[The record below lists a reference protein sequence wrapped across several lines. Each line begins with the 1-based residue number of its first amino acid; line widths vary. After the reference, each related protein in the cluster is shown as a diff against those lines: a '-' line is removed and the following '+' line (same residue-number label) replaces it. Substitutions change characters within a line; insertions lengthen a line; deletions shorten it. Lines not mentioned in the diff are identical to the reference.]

1 MANKERGEVA
11 VQIGKQSYTLCF
23 STNAIAEIEQVGDAS
38 IMVLMA
44 QYVTEGRAATTRL
57 MLWGALR
64 KFHPDISLLDAG
76 DMLDDCTHEDGK
88 SVGEAI
94 GEAIR
99 FRLAALGYI
108 ADKDDGEAAN
118 NG

>member
-11 VQIGKQSYTLCF
+11 VQIGQQSYTLCF

-64 KFHPDISLLDAG
+64 KFHPEISLLEAQLKTG
-76 DMLDDCTHEDGK
+76 RTHQIVFHVLQGPLPMIC
-88 SVGEAI
+88 SRPSALNSR
-94 GEAIR
+94 A
-99 FRLAALGYI
+99 FSPSTAAM
-108 ADKDDGEAAN
+108 
-118 NG
+118 

>member
-11 VQIGKQSYTLCF
+11 VQIGKQSFTLCF

-64 KFHPDISLLDAG
+64 KFHPEISLLEAG
-76 DMLDDCTHEDGK
+76 DMLDDCTHEE
-88 SVGEAI
+88 SRAI
-94 GEAIR
+94 GEATGQALR

-108 ADKDDGEAAN
+108 KDDGEAALD
-118 NG
+118 G